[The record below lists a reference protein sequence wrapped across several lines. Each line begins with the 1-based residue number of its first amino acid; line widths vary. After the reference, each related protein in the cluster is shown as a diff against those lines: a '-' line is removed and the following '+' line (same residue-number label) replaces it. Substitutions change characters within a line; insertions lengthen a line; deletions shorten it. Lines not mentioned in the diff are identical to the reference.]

1 MADERDIAAYYDR
14 GDEQGRLGDWGR
26 LEFLRT
32 RELLARFLPA
42 PPATV
47 LDVGGA
53 AGAYALPLAAEGY
66 EVHLVDPVALHVEQ
80 ARAASAAQ
88 PDAPLAS
95 AVVGDARALPVDDH
109 SADVVL
115 LLGPLYHL
123 TEAADRTRALHEAR
137 RALRPGGLL
146 AAAAITRFASTL
158 DGVAQGFLLEP
169 GFEAIVER
177 STPARPRRG
186 GRHGSL
192 AVEVDAAPARPV
204 ALASQARAASAA
216 RPVASAV
223 VGDAASCP
231 STTRAPTSSLMLGA
245 AATTCTEAGRPR
257 AAPCA
262 RRGARCAPAGC
273 SPPSAI
279 TRFASTLDG
288 IAQGFLLEPGFEE
301 FVERDLAD
309 GQHRNPGAHPRWFTT
324 AYFHR
329 PGRARARGRGAP
341 ASTSPRSLAIE
352 GAVGAAAE
360 TRALDAWLDDPGRR
374 EVLLRADPARGGRAE
389 PARREPPRAGVV
401 ATRP

>member
-14 GDEQGRLGDWGR
+14 GQEEGRLGDWGR

-53 AGAYALPLAAEGY
+53 AGAYALPLAVEGY
-66 EVHLVDPVALHVEQ
+66 AVHLVDPVALHVEQ

-95 AVVGDARALPVDDH
+95 LVVGDARELPVDDQ

-123 TEAADRTRALHEAR
+123 TDAADRTRALREAR
-137 RALRPGGLL
+137 RALRPNGLL
-146 AAAAITRFASTL
+146 VAAAITRFASTL

-177 STPARPRRG
+177 
-186 GRHGSL
+186 
-192 AVEVDAAPARPV
+192 
-204 ALASQARAASAA
+204 
-216 RPVASAV
+216 
-223 VGDAASCP
+223 
-231 STTRAPTSSLMLGA
+231 
-245 AATTCTEAGRPR
+245 
-257 AAPCA
+257 
-262 RRGARCAPAGC
+262 
-273 SPPSAI
+273 
-279 TRFASTLDG
+279 
-288 IAQGFLLEPGFEE
+288 
-301 FVERDLAD
+301 DLAD
-309 GQHRNPGAHPRWFTT
+309 GQHRNPGAHPGWFTT

-329 PGRARARGRGAP
+329 PDELGREVAAAGFDVTAL
-341 ASTSPRSLAIE
+341 LAVE

-360 TRALDAWLDDPGRR
+360 ARSLDAWLDDSRRR
-374 EVLLRADPARGGRAE
+374 EILLRAIRRVEAE
-389 PARREPPRAGVV
+389 PSLLGASPHVLAL

>member
-1 MADERDIAAYYDR
+1 MTDDREIAAYYER
-14 GDEQGRLGDWGR
+14 GEEEGRLGDWGR

-32 RELLARFLPA
+32 RELLSRFLPS

-109 SADVVL
+109 SADVAL

-123 TEAADRTRALHEAR
+123 TEAADRTRALREAR

-177 STPARPRRG
+177 D
-186 GRHGSL
+186 
-192 AVEVDAAPARPV
+192 V
-204 ALASQARAASAA
+204 
-216 RPVASAV
+216 
-223 VGDAASCP
+223 
-231 STTRAPTSSLMLGA
+231 
-245 AATTCTEAGRPR
+245 
-257 AAPCA
+257 
-262 RRGARCAPAGC
+262 
-273 SPPSAI
+273 
-279 TRFASTLDG
+279 
-288 IAQGFLLEPGFEE
+288 
-301 FVERDLAD
+301 AD
-309 GQHRNPGAHPRWFTT
+309 GQHRNPDAHPGWFTT
-324 AYFHR
+324 AYLHR
-329 PGRARARGRGAP
+329 PDELEGEVAAAGFEVTALV
-341 ASTSPRSLAIE
+341 AVE

-360 TRALDAWLDDPGRR
+360 THALDAWLDDPAKR
-374 EVLLRADPARGGRAE
+374 EVLLRAIRRVEAE
-389 PARREPPRAGVV
+389 PSLLGASPHVLAL
-401 ATRP
+401 ATAP

>member
-1 MADERDIAAYYDR
+1 MADDRDIAAYYDR
-14 GDEQGRLGDWGR
+14 GNEAGRLADWGR

-32 RELLARFLPA
+32 RELLSRFLPA

-80 ARAASAAQ
+80 ARAAAAAQ

-95 AVVGDARALPVDDH
+95 VVVGDARALPVDDH

-123 TEAADRTRALHEAR
+123 TDAADRARALREAR

-146 AAAAITRFASTL
+146 AAAAVTRFASTL

-177 STPARPRRG
+177 
-186 GRHGSL
+186 
-192 AVEVDAAPARPV
+192 
-204 ALASQARAASAA
+204 
-216 RPVASAV
+216 
-223 VGDAASCP
+223 
-231 STTRAPTSSLMLGA
+231 
-245 AATTCTEAGRPR
+245 
-257 AAPCA
+257 
-262 RRGARCAPAGC
+262 
-273 SPPSAI
+273 
-279 TRFASTLDG
+279 
-288 IAQGFLLEPGFEE
+288 
-301 FVERDLAD
+301 DLAE
-309 GQHRNPGAHPRWFTT
+309 GQVT
-324 AYFHR
+324 ALV
-329 PGRARARGRGAP
+329 AV
-341 ASTSPRSLAIE
+341 E

-360 TRALDAWLDDPGRR
+360 ARFLDAWLDDPAKR
-374 EVLLRADPARGGRAE
+374 EILLRAIRRVEAE
-389 PARREPPRAGVV
+389 PSLLGASPHVLAV

>member
-1 MADERDIAAYYDR
+1 MADDRDIAAYYDR
-14 GDEQGRLGDWGR
+14 GHEEGRLGDWGR

-32 RELLARFLPA
+32 RELLARFLPT

-47 LDVGGA
+47 LDIGGA

-80 ARAASAAQ
+80 ARAAAGAQ

-95 AVVGDARALPVDDH
+95 AVVGDARELPVEDR

-123 TEAADRTRALHEAR
+123 TDAADRARALHEAR

-177 STPARPRRG
+177 
-186 GRHGSL
+186 
-192 AVEVDAAPARPV
+192 
-204 ALASQARAASAA
+204 
-216 RPVASAV
+216 
-223 VGDAASCP
+223 
-231 STTRAPTSSLMLGA
+231 
-245 AATTCTEAGRPR
+245 
-257 AAPCA
+257 
-262 RRGARCAPAGC
+262 
-273 SPPSAI
+273 
-279 TRFASTLDG
+279 
-288 IAQGFLLEPGFEE
+288 
-301 FVERDLAD
+301 DLAD
-309 GQHRNPGAHPRWFTT
+309 GQHRNPDGHPGWFTT

-329 PGRARARGRGAP
+329 PDELRLEVAGAGFDVI
-341 ASTSPRSLAIE
+341 ALVAIE

-360 TRALDAWLDDPGRR
+360 THALDAWIDDPDKR
-374 EVLLRADPARGGRAE
+374 EILLRAIRRVEAE
-389 PARREPPRAGVV
+389 PSLLGASPHVLAV

>member
-1 MADERDIAAYYDR
+1 MADDRDIAAYYDR
-14 GDEQGRLGDWGR
+14 GEEQGRLGDWGR

-80 ARAASAAQ
+80 ARAGSAAQ

-95 AVVGDARALPVDDH
+95 VVAGDARELPVEDQ
-109 SADVVL
+109 SADAVL

-123 TEAADRTRALHEAR
+123 TDAADRTRALREAR
-137 RALRPGGLL
+137 RALRPGGVL

-177 STPARPRRG
+177 
-186 GRHGSL
+186 
-192 AVEVDAAPARPV
+192 
-204 ALASQARAASAA
+204 
-216 RPVASAV
+216 
-223 VGDAASCP
+223 
-231 STTRAPTSSLMLGA
+231 
-245 AATTCTEAGRPR
+245 
-257 AAPCA
+257 
-262 RRGARCAPAGC
+262 
-273 SPPSAI
+273 
-279 TRFASTLDG
+279 
-288 IAQGFLLEPGFEE
+288 
-301 FVERDLAD
+301 DLAN
-309 GQHRNPGAHPRWFTT
+309 GQHRNPDEHPRWFTT
-324 AYFHR
+324 AYFHLPDELER
-329 PGRARARGRGAP
+329 EVAAAGFDV
-341 ASTSPRSLAIE
+341 TAIMAVE

-360 TRALDAWLDDPGRR
+360 ARSLDAWLDDPGKR
-374 EVLLRADPARGGRAE
+374 EILLRAIRRVEAE
-389 PARREPPRAGVV
+389 PSLLGASPHVLAV

>member
-32 RELLARFLPA
+32 RELLARLLPP

-66 EVHLVDPVALHVEQ
+66 EVHLLDPVALHVEQ

-88 PDAPLAS
+88 ADAPLAS
-95 AVVGDARALPVDDH
+95 AEQGDARVLPFDDAG
-109 SADVVL
+109 ADAVL
-115 LLGPLYHL
+115 MLGPLYHL
-123 TEAADRTRALHEAR
+123 TEATDRARALREAH

-158 DGVAQGFLLEP
+158 DGVARGFLLEP

-177 STPARPRRG
+177 
-186 GRHGSL
+186 
-192 AVEVDAAPARPV
+192 D
-204 ALASQARAASAA
+204 
-216 RPVASAV
+216 
-223 VGDAASCP
+223 
-231 STTRAPTSSLMLGA
+231 
-245 AATTCTEAGRPR
+245 
-257 AAPCA
+257 
-262 RRGARCAPAGC
+262 
-273 SPPSAI
+273 I
-279 TRFASTLDG
+279 
-288 IAQGFLLEPGFEE
+288 
-301 FVERDLAD
+301 AD
-309 GQHRNPGAHPRWFTT
+309 GQHRNPDAHPGWFTT

-329 PGRARARGRGAP
+329 PDELEREVAAAGFDVRAV
-341 ASTSPRSLAIE
+341 LAIE

-360 TRALDAWLDDPGRR
+360 THALDAWIDDPAKR
-374 EVLLRADPARGGRAE
+374 EVLLRAIRRVEVE
-389 PARREPPRAGVV
+389 PSLLGASPHILAV

>member
-32 RELLARFLPA
+32 RELLARLLPP

-47 LDVGGA
+47 IDVGGA

-66 EVHLVDPVALHVEQ
+66 EVHLLDPIALHVEQ

-88 PDAPLAS
+88 ADAPLAS
-95 AVVGDARALPVDDH
+95 AEQGDARELPFDDAG
-109 SADVVL
+109 ADAVL
-115 LLGPLYHL
+115 MLGPLYHL
-123 TEAADRTRALHEAR
+123 TDATDRARALREAH

-177 STPARPRRG
+177 
-186 GRHGSL
+186 
-192 AVEVDAAPARPV
+192 D
-204 ALASQARAASAA
+204 
-216 RPVASAV
+216 
-223 VGDAASCP
+223 
-231 STTRAPTSSLMLGA
+231 
-245 AATTCTEAGRPR
+245 
-257 AAPCA
+257 
-262 RRGARCAPAGC
+262 
-273 SPPSAI
+273 I
-279 TRFASTLDG
+279 
-288 IAQGFLLEPGFEE
+288 
-301 FVERDLAD
+301 AD
-309 GQHRNPGAHPRWFTT
+309 GQHRNPDAHPGWFTT

-329 PGRARARGRGAP
+329 PDELEREVAAAGFDVRAV
-341 ASTSPRSLAIE
+341 LAIE

-360 TRALDAWLDDPGRR
+360 THALDAWIDDPAKR
-374 EVLLRADPARGGRAE
+374 EVLLRAIRRVEVE
-389 PARREPPRAGVV
+389 PSLLGASPHILAV

>member
-1 MADERDIAAYYDR
+1 MADEHEIAAYYDR
-14 GDEQGRLGDWGR
+14 GAEQGRLGDWGR

-42 PPATV
+42 PPAIV

-80 ARAASAAQ
+80 ALATSAAQ

-95 AVVGDARALPVDDH
+95 AVVGDARALPVDDR

-123 TEAADRTRALHEAR
+123 TDAADRTRALHEAR

-177 STPARPRRG
+177 
-186 GRHGSL
+186 
-192 AVEVDAAPARPV
+192 
-204 ALASQARAASAA
+204 
-216 RPVASAV
+216 
-223 VGDAASCP
+223 
-231 STTRAPTSSLMLGA
+231 
-245 AATTCTEAGRPR
+245 
-257 AAPCA
+257 
-262 RRGARCAPAGC
+262 
-273 SPPSAI
+273 
-279 TRFASTLDG
+279 
-288 IAQGFLLEPGFEE
+288 
-301 FVERDLAD
+301 DLAD
-309 GQHRNPGAHPRWFTT
+309 GQHRNPAAHPGWFTT
-324 AYFHR
+324 AYLHR
-329 PGRARARGRGAP
+329 PDELEREVAAAGFDVTALVAV
-341 ASTSPRSLAIE
+341 E

-360 TRALDAWLDDPGRR
+360 THALDAWLDDPGRR
-374 EVLLRADPARGGRAE
+374 EILLRAIRRVEAE
-389 PARREPPRAGVV
+389 PSLLGASPHVLAL
-401 ATRP
+401 ATTP

>member
-1 MADERDIAAYYDR
+1 MADEREIAAYYDR

-32 RELLARFLPA
+32 RELLSRVLPA

-66 EVHLVDPVALHVEQ
+66 EVHLVDPIALHVEQ

-95 AVVGDARALPVDDH
+95 AEQADARELPFADE
-109 SADVVL
+109 SADAVL
-115 LLGPLYHL
+115 ILGPLYHL
-123 TEAADRTRALHEAR
+123 TEAADRARALHEAR

-169 GFEAIVER
+169 GFEEI
-177 STPARPRRG
+177 
-186 GRHGSL
+186 
-192 AVEVDAAPARPV
+192 
-204 ALASQARAASAA
+204 
-216 RPVASAV
+216 
-223 VGDAASCP
+223 
-231 STTRAPTSSLMLGA
+231 
-245 AATTCTEAGRPR
+245 
-257 AAPCA
+257 
-262 RRGARCAPAGC
+262 
-273 SPPSAI
+273 
-279 TRFASTLDG
+279 
-288 IAQGFLLEPGFEE
+288 
-301 FVERDLAD
+301 VERDLAE
-309 GQHRNPGAHPRWFTT
+309 GQHRNPDAHPGWFTT

-329 PGRARARGRGAP
+329 PDELEREVAAAGFDVRAV
-341 ASTSPRSLAIE
+341 LAIE

-360 TRALDAWLDDPGRR
+360 THALDAWLDDPVRR
-374 EVLLRADPARGGRAE
+374 DVLLRAIRRVEAE
-389 PARREPPRAGVV
+389 PSLLGASPHLLAV

>member
-1 MADERDIAAYYDR
+1 MADERQIGAYYDR

-88 PDAPLAS
+88 TDAPLAS
-95 AVVGDARALPVDDH
+95 VVIGDARELAVGDD

-123 TEAADRTRALHEAR
+123 TDAAERTRALREAR

-177 STPARPRRG
+177 
-186 GRHGSL
+186 
-192 AVEVDAAPARPV
+192 
-204 ALASQARAASAA
+204 
-216 RPVASAV
+216 
-223 VGDAASCP
+223 
-231 STTRAPTSSLMLGA
+231 
-245 AATTCTEAGRPR
+245 
-257 AAPCA
+257 
-262 RRGARCAPAGC
+262 
-273 SPPSAI
+273 
-279 TRFASTLDG
+279 
-288 IAQGFLLEPGFEE
+288 
-301 FVERDLAD
+301 DLAD
-309 GQHRNPGAHPRWFTT
+309 GQHRNPGGHPGWFTT

-329 PGRARARGRGAP
+329 PEELEREVAAAGFDVTALVAV
-341 ASTSPRSLAIE
+341 E
-352 GAVGAAAE
+352 GAIGATAE
-360 TRALDAWLDDPGRR
+360 THALDAWLDDPEKR
-374 EVLLRADPARGGRAE
+374 EILLRAIRRVEAE
-389 PARREPPRAGVV
+389 PSLLGASPHVLAV
-401 ATRP
+401 ATAP

>member
-1 MADERDIAAYYDR
+1 MTDMGAYYDR
-14 GDEQGRLGDWGR
+14 GHERGRLGDWGR

-53 AGAYALPLAAEGY
+53 AGAYALPLAREGY

-80 ARAASAAQ
+80 ARAGSDAQ

-95 AVVGDARALPVDDH
+95 AVAGDARALPFDDE

-115 LLGPLYHL
+115 MLGPLYHL
-123 TEAADRTRALHEAR
+123 TDAADRTRALREAR

-158 DGVAQGFLLEP
+158 DGLAQGFLLEP

-177 STPARPRRG
+177 
-186 GRHGSL
+186 
-192 AVEVDAAPARPV
+192 
-204 ALASQARAASAA
+204 
-216 RPVASAV
+216 
-223 VGDAASCP
+223 
-231 STTRAPTSSLMLGA
+231 
-245 AATTCTEAGRPR
+245 
-257 AAPCA
+257 
-262 RRGARCAPAGC
+262 
-273 SPPSAI
+273 
-279 TRFASTLDG
+279 
-288 IAQGFLLEPGFEE
+288 
-301 FVERDLAD
+301 DLAD
-309 GQHRNPGAHPRWFTT
+309 GQHRNPDEHQGWFTT

-329 PGRARARGRGAP
+329 PDELEREVAAAGFDVTA
-341 ASTSPRSLAIE
+341 LVAIE

-360 TRALDAWLDDPGRR
+360 VHALDAWIDDPAKR
-374 EVLLRADPARGGRAE
+374 EVLLRAIRRVEAE
-389 PARREPPRAGVV
+389 PSLLGASPHVMAL

>member
-1 MADERDIAAYYDR
+1 MADERDIAAYYKR
-14 GDEQGRLGDWGR
+14 GEEQGRLGDWAR

-32 RELLARFLPA
+32 RELLARVLPA

-88 PDAPLAS
+88 PGAPLAS
-95 AVVGDARALPVDDH
+95 VVVGDARELPVEDE
-109 SADVVL
+109 SADAVL

-123 TEAADRTRALHEAR
+123 TQAPDRARALREAR
-137 RALRPGGLL
+137 RALRPGGVL

-177 STPARPRRG
+177 
-186 GRHGSL
+186 
-192 AVEVDAAPARPV
+192 
-204 ALASQARAASAA
+204 
-216 RPVASAV
+216 
-223 VGDAASCP
+223 
-231 STTRAPTSSLMLGA
+231 
-245 AATTCTEAGRPR
+245 
-257 AAPCA
+257 
-262 RRGARCAPAGC
+262 
-273 SPPSAI
+273 
-279 TRFASTLDG
+279 
-288 IAQGFLLEPGFEE
+288 
-301 FVERDLAD
+301 DLAD
-309 GQHRNPGAHPRWFTT
+309 GQHRNPAGHPGWFTT

-329 PGRARARGRGAP
+329 PEELERDVA
-341 ASTSPRSLAIE
+341 ASGFDVTAVVAVE

-360 TRALDAWLDDPGRR
+360 ARSLDAWLDDPGQR
-374 EVLLRADPARGGRAE
+374 EILLRAIRRVEAE
-389 PARREPPRAGVV
+389 PSLLGASPHVLAV

>member
-1 MADERDIAAYYDR
+1 MADEREIGAYYDR

-88 PDAPLAS
+88 TDAPLAS
-95 AVVGDARALPVDDH
+95 VVVGDARELAVRDE

-123 TEAADRTRALHEAR
+123 TEAADRSRALQEAR

-177 STPARPRRG
+177 
-186 GRHGSL
+186 
-192 AVEVDAAPARPV
+192 
-204 ALASQARAASAA
+204 
-216 RPVASAV
+216 
-223 VGDAASCP
+223 
-231 STTRAPTSSLMLGA
+231 
-245 AATTCTEAGRPR
+245 
-257 AAPCA
+257 
-262 RRGARCAPAGC
+262 
-273 SPPSAI
+273 
-279 TRFASTLDG
+279 
-288 IAQGFLLEPGFEE
+288 
-301 FVERDLAD
+301 DLAD
-309 GQHRNPGAHPRWFTT
+309 GQHRNPDGHPGWFTT

-329 PGRARARGRGAP
+329 PDELQREVAAAGFDVTA
-341 ASTSPRSLAIE
+341 LVAIE

-360 TRALDAWLDDPGRR
+360 THALDAWIDDPDKR
-374 EVLLRADPARGGRAE
+374 ETLLRAIRRVEAE
-389 PARREPPRAGVV
+389 PSLLGASPHVLAV
-401 ATRP
+401 ATAP